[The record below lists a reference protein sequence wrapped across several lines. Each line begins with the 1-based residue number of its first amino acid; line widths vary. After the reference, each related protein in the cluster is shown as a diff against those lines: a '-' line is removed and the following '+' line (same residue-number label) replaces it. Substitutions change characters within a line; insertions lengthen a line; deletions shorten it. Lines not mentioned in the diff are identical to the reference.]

1 MQDSRDVI
9 VIGGGLAGLTAAI
22 TAARAGARTTLL
34 EGLSRAGGRARSWV
48 REGFHFNMGPHALYR
63 GGPGMAVLQEL
74 GVRPAGSAPSS
85 SGNLAVAGGRTY
97 ALPAGLVSLLTTSL
111 LEVGEKLEV
120 ARFLNA
126 LPHLDTARYDAV
138 PVGAALDE
146 LLRGEGSRGLAR
158 ALVRLT
164 SYSHA
169 PGRVSAGVALA
180 QMKQALATGVLYLH
194 GGWQVLV
201 DELTALAR
209 KHGVVVETGAPA
221 RVAESRDGCPAVRQD
236 GRPLRRAGAVV
247 LAMGPREVR
256 RLVDGGTDATL
267 RRLEDGALPAR
278 MAVLDVGL
286 RRLPRPKRCFS
297 LGIDVP
303 TYVSVHSATARL
315 APAGAALVH
324 VGRYLAPGETP
335 ERAELRAELEEAL
348 ELLQPGWRAELVID
362 RFLPGAT
369 VAGALPLAAEGG
381 LAARPGVE
389 LADRPGFFLAGDWIG
404 ARGLLADASLASG
417 QEAGAAAA
425 RWASARARAA

>member
-1 MQDSRDVI
+1 MRDSRDVI

-34 EGLSRAGGRARSWV
+34 ERVSRVGGRARSWV

-63 GGPGMAVLQEL
+63 GGPGMEVLREL
-74 GVRPAGSAPSS
+74 GVRPAGAAPSS
-85 SGNLAVAGGRTY
+85 SGSLAASGGRTY

-111 LEVGEKLEV
+111 LELGEKIEV
-120 ARFLNA
+120 ARFLSA
-126 LPHLDTARYDAV
+126 LPRLDTARYDAV
-138 PVGAALDE
+138 PLSAALDE
-146 LLRGEGSRGLAR
+146 LLRGAGSRRLAE

-164 SYSHA
+164 SYCHA
-169 PGRVSAGVALA
+169 PDRVSAGAAFA
-180 QMKQALATGVLYLH
+180 QMQQGLATGVLYLH

-209 KHGVVVETGAPA
+209 EHDVVVETGAPVRA
-221 RVAESRDGCPAVRQD
+221 VEFRDGYPSVRQD
-236 GRPLRRAGAVV
+236 GRPLRRAEAVV
-247 LAMGPREVR
+247 LATGPREVR
-256 RLVDGGTDATL
+256 RLVDGGANATL
-267 RRLEDGALPAR
+267 RRLEEGAQPVR

-286 RRLPRPKRCFS
+286 RRLPQPKRLFS

-324 VGRYLAPGETP
+324 VGRYLAPGEVP
-335 ERAELRAELEEAL
+335 EGARLRAELEGAL
-348 ELLQPGWRAELVID
+348 ELLQPGWRAELVTD

-369 VAGALPLAAEGG
+369 VAGALPLAAQGG
-381 LAARPGVE
+381 LAGRPGVE
-389 LADRPGFFLAGDWIG
+389 LTGQPGLFLAGDWVG

-417 QEAGAAAA
+417 REAGVAAA
-425 RWASARARAA
+425 RCARARARAA